1 MTNNQRA
8 ARRREIRNWAII
20 VLMISAL
27 TLNIAYGVKS
37 AIRMVDDPEPHYN
50 RMKVK
55 IVDDGQVAFLFYD
68 QKVPYKVG
76 DMFTYVVRD
85 DNGAVV
91 KMGPKVVVLE
101 LVEVDEAEVGPD
113 ANKKPVNKHHK

>member
-27 TLNIAYGVKS
+27 TLNVAYGVKS

-68 QKVPYKVG
+68 ERTPYKVG
-76 DMFTYVVRD
+76 DMFTYVIRD
-85 DNGAVV
+85 EDGNVA

-101 LVEVDEAEVGPD
+101 LVEVDIDAVGPD
-113 ANKKPVNKHHK
+113 VQKSAKKKHK